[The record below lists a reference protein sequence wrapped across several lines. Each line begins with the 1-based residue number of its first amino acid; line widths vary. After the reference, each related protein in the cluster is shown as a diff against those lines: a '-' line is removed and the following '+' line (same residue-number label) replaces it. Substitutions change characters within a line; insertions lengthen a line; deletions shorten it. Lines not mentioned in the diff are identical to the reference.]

1 MATWNNSVITNAG
14 LELLEQS
21 LSGDGIVISRAALGG
36 GTVDVSA
43 LVDQTAL
50 TDPLVGTTVVISS
63 QKPLSGSSGREIK
76 LQIRNTGLSAA
87 ATFKQVGIFA
97 ACGGVE
103 VLFAISQDE
112 SGEEIPSAAE
122 YPDFME
128 EFTAAVAISQTYGVT
143 VEVSSLAFVT
153 KAELEESLSGKSDSG
168 HKHTT
173 SDISDLPKLG
183 TAAQKNAGDFV
194 DAADKN
200 AQTLIPAGSDIP
212 AWLWANAKKYTR
224 YYSKYASSNSY
235 VNAPP
240 HMLSG
245 SEHIAY
251 YWFDGMNVTAIGEC
265 GMMYVGMLISGVF
278 SGWSPAR
285 SGKNELENPDFK
297 VNQRGRN
304 IYSYSVASGSID
316 GGFSVDNWIM
326 SIVGRGNSG
335 SYNAETHIL
344 SGSVLDKN
352 GYYANLYQLIE
363 NPVRFAGKTL
373 TFSAGMSEL
382 DQPALIQIWRTEG
395 TTTAGVAATPYNLE
409 ADKVLTFTMPSDLTE
424 ASKIRV
430 VLQTRGSVKLDWAKL
445 ELGSAATPFV
455 PPDPA
460 TELLRCQR
468 YYCKYPVVKYGALGI
483 ALAQNA
489 AAAKVTLF
497 LPAVMRNLPTISAD
511 IGSIE
516 LYDGI
521 NSHSVTD
528 VSVSLNSGNC
538 ETLLLT
544 SSGLEAGKSY
554 FFRATDDTSLS
565 FSAEL

>member
-240 HMLSG
+240 HMQSG

-265 GMMYVGMLISGVF
+265 GMMYAGILISGVF
-278 SGWSPAR
+278 SGWSPTR
-285 SGKNELENPDFK
+285 SGKNELDNPDFRI
-297 VNQRGRN
+297 NQRGQAEYTSGYTVDRW
-304 IYSYSVASGSID
+304 YSPGKCSAAPISGGVKLTSTVTASSTTHAFWQ
-316 GGFSVDNWIM
+316 GFEFPLPPGKYTLSLKAADVTGVWAARIRTVTAAGDYVDSYYTLALREGVNKVSVDLPDGEYISAV
-326 SIVGRGNSG
+326 SIGFNKGTEAGNS
-335 SYNAETHIL
+335 L
-344 SGSVLDKN
+344 
-352 GYYANLYQLIE
+352 
-363 NPVRFAGKTL
+363 
-373 TFSAGMSEL
+373 
-382 DQPALIQIWRTEG
+382 
-395 TTTAGVAATPYNLE
+395 
-409 ADKVLTFTMPSDLTE
+409 
-424 ASKIRV
+424 
-430 VLQTRGSVKLDWAKL
+430 KLAWAKL
-445 ELGSAATPFV
+445 ESGSLATPFV

-460 TELLRCQR
+460 TELAKCQR
-468 YYCKYPVVKYGALGI
+468 YYQMRTTNDIDPLDLRPSMRTITDIK
-483 ALAQNA
+483 
-489 AAAKVTLF
+489 
-497 LPAVMRNLPTISAD
+497 AVEGGYA
-511 IGSIE
+511 
-516 LYDGI
+516 Y
-521 NSHSVTD
+521 V
-528 VSVSLNSGNC
+528 
-538 ETLLLT
+538 
-544 SSGLEAGKSY
+544 
-554 FFRATDDTSLS
+554 
-565 FSAEL
+565 AEL

>member
-128 EFTAAVAISQTYGVT
+128 EFTAAVTISQTYGVT

-240 HMLSG
+240 HMQSG

-285 SGKNELENPDFK
+285 SGKNELDNPDFR
-297 VNQRGRN
+297 VNQRGQN
-304 IYSYSVASGSID
+304 EYSTGYTVDRWYISTDKCKAAPETNGIRLTATATLTSNTHAFWQNNEFPLPPGKYTLSLKAADVTGVWAARIRTVTAAGDYVDSYYTPRLQAGINSVTVDLSDSEYISAVSI
-316 GGFSVDNWIM
+316 GFNK
-326 SIVGRGNSG
+326 GTEAGNS
-335 SYNAETHIL
+335 L
-344 SGSVLDKN
+344 
-352 GYYANLYQLIE
+352 
-363 NPVRFAGKTL
+363 
-373 TFSAGMSEL
+373 
-382 DQPALIQIWRTEG
+382 
-395 TTTAGVAATPYNLE
+395 
-409 ADKVLTFTMPSDLTE
+409 
-424 ASKIRV
+424 
-430 VLQTRGSVKLDWAKL
+430 KLAWVKL

-460 TELLRCQR
+460 TELLKCQR
-468 YYCKYPVVKYGALGI
+468 YFTIYKH
-483 ALAQNA
+483 QNA
-489 AAAKVTLF
+489 TSNTDKCSIGVGYALT
-497 LPAVMRNLPTISAD
+497 
-511 IGSIE
+511 GSIVYAV
-516 LYDGI
+516 LPIAAMRSG
-521 NSHSVTD
+521 VAAT
-528 VSVSLNSGNC
+528 VSY
-538 ETLLLT
+538 
-544 SSGLEAGKSY
+544 SGLSLINGTDTVVDFSS
-554 FFRATDDTSLS
+554 ATALEQTDSTVQVAFTVSGQTPGTVYRLHLMNSDAYLVVSK
-565 FSAEL
+565 EL